1 MQSSHYYLLLISLVP
16 GLAAWIFHARRKQ
29 TLPVRQMILY
39 AFCCGL
45 ALRLFLVWIVPPFE
59 APDERAHW
67 AYVQYLCG
75 HYSLPVQTQTEG
87 PLNEEY
93 EYHQP
98 LLYYLILA
106 LFSKAL
112 NFFGVNGEALLYFA
126 RLFTVGIWVLGA
138 WFLYRFLR
146 ESDFLNSFLALTAFL
161 FYTLL
166 PSYVFL
172 SSMVTNDSFLAFWG
186 VVILYLLKP
195 CSRSLP
201 RLLGL
206 GFCLGLAF
214 LTKISAVFLV
224 MMSVLFILADSFVK
238 RPMKGAF
245 RDAGIML
252 IPFFLLALPH
262 LIRNQLLY
270 SNMTG
275 LNAAMNPLALIG
287 ENSFFIALGSIQSSF
302 WATAGRYN
310 QISFYYPA
318 PGVIFSYLA
327 LWGLI
332 RDYFS
337 KRSPLITLIRNPVG
351 VAFIES
357 FLLLF
362 AVDFFYGYF
371 LQEGQGRF
379 LFHFLVPAALLFA
392 SGLQNLLSIRENA
405 KTLLH
410 WTFFFITYASG
421 FVIYVGICCSMRLD

>member
-1 MQSSHYYLLLISLVP
+1 MV
-16 GLAAWIFHARRKQ
+16 
-29 TLPVRQMILY
+29 LY

-45 ALRLFLVWIVPPFE
+45 GLRLFVVWVVPPFE

-67 AYVQYLCG
+67 AYVRYLCEY
-75 HYSLPVQTQTEG
+75 HSLPVQTQTEG

-106 LFSKAL
+106 LFCKVL
-112 NFFGVNGEALLYFA
+112 NFSGLSGEALLYCS
-126 RLFTVGIWVLGA
+126 RLFTVGLWALGA
-138 WFLYRFLR
+138 WILYRFL
-146 ESDFLNSFLALTAFL
+146 EGSNFLNSFLALTAFL

-166 PSYVFL
+166 PSYVLL
-172 SSMVTNDSFLAFWG
+172 SGMVTNDSFLAFWG
-186 VVILYLLKP
+186 VVILYLLKSCP
-195 CSRSLP
+195 RSIP

-206 GFCLGLAF
+206 GVCLGLAF
-214 LTKISAVFLV
+214 LTKISGVFLV
-224 MMSVLFILADSFVK
+224 MMCILFILADSFAKRSVK
-238 RPMKGAF
+238 SAF
-245 RDAGIML
+245 REVSVML
-252 IPFFLLALPH
+252 VPFLFLALPH

-275 LNAAMNPLALIG
+275 LNAAMNPLALTG
-287 ENSFFIALGSIQSSF
+287 ENSFFMALSSIQSSF

-332 RDYFS
+332 RDYFC
-337 KRSPLITLIRNPVG
+337 KRSPLIILIRNPLG
-351 VAFIES
+351 FAFIES

-362 AVDFFYGYF
+362 LVDFFYGYF

-392 SGLQNLLSIRENA
+392 SGLQNLLEIRENA

-410 WTFFFITYASG
+410 WAFFFITYASG
-421 FVIYVGICCSMRLD
+421 FVIYAGITFHYV